1 MFWVY
6 VLKSDVT
13 GRRYT
18 GSCGDLDH
26 RLHEHNAGQ
35 NPSTRHGVPWTLVHS
50 ESYRSKVEAVQRER
64 FLKTGRGRDE
74 LDRVLKQPQL
84 G

>member
-6 VLKSDVT
+6 VLRSGVT

-18 GSCGDLDH
+18 GSCEDLDR
-26 RLHEHNAGQ
+26 RLNEHNSGHSPA
-35 NPSTRHGVPWTLVHS
+35 TRHGVPWTLVYR
-50 ESYRSKVEAVQRER
+50 ESLPTKAEAVRRELH
-64 FLKTGRGRDE
+64 FKTGKGRDE
-74 LDRVLKQPQL
+74 LDCILKGTPP